1 MFINLIAE
9 KEVTLVGFVH
19 EIDEKGRANGI
30 AICTGEEDY
39 EVETNEWHEK
49 LSREIENDVRLT
61 GFISGEADGKN
72 RILVSGYEVLHDG
85 DDYMSNYILN
95 DDEA

>member
-1 MFINLIAE
+1 MFINNIAE
-9 KEVTLVGFVH
+9 KEVTLIGFVH
-19 EIDEKGRANGI
+19 EIDGKGRANGI

-61 GFISGEADGKN
+61 GFISGDAEGKN
-72 RILVSGYEVLHDG
+72 RILVSGYEVIHDG
-85 DDYMSNYILN
+85 DDYKSDYILY
-95 DDEA
+95 DDKA

>member
-61 GFISGEADGKN
+61 GFINGEADGKN

>member
-61 GFISGEADGKN
+61 GFISGDAEGKN

-85 DDYMSNYILN
+85 DNYKSNYILY